1 MPFSLSNKQPLQEKE
16 REKGELPEV
25 GNWELGT
32 GQLKNP
38 NPLANWGSGKLKLKL
53 KSKSKSY
60 PVPKSLHVSY
70 LIFCYKLKD
79 FNDTLDDGD
88 DRSANWNCLLKV
100 RITEQPARQAKS
112 TGTGTRAASKASKE
126 TQTRQ
131 TVEPAPR
138 WVRKCHAMDNRA
150 RPIECAVYLLL
161 ASVCKSRILLL
172 LLLLPPLTAG
182 NSLSVFIASIKMDT
196 SHLQAGYE
204 LDSGFVSL
212 SVSFCI
218 SMNVSVFAAHCGLA
232 LKLGKYCT

>member
-1 MPFSLSNKQPLQEKE
+1 M
-16 REKGELPEV
+16 

-38 NPLANWGSGKLKLKL
+38 NPWANWGSGKLKLKL

-100 RITEQPARQAKS
+100 RITEQAAGEAKS
-112 TGTGTRAASKASKE
+112 TGTRAASKASTLVQRE
-126 TQTRQ
+126 TQTKQ

-150 RPIECAVYLLL
+150 RPIECAVHLLL
-161 ASVCKSRILLL
+161 DPSAS
-172 LLLLPPLTAG
+172 P
-182 NSLSVFIASIKMDT
+182 ASCC
-196 SHLQAGYE
+196 
-204 LDSGFVSL
+204 
-212 SVSFCI
+212 FC
-218 SMNVSVFAAHCGLA
+218 C
-232 LKLGKYCT
+232 CCR

>member
-1 MPFSLSNKQPLQEKE
+1 M
-16 REKGELPEV
+16 

-32 GQLKNP
+32 GQLQNP

-100 RITEQPARQAKS
+100 RITEQPARQA
-112 TGTGTRAASKASKE
+112 GQEYGHGHGLERAASKASTLVQRE

-161 ASVCKSRILLL
+161 APVCKSRILLLL

-182 NSLSVFIASIKMDT
+182 NSISVFIASIKMDT

-204 LDSGFVSL
+204 LDSGFVSVC
-212 SVSFCI
+212 VSFCI